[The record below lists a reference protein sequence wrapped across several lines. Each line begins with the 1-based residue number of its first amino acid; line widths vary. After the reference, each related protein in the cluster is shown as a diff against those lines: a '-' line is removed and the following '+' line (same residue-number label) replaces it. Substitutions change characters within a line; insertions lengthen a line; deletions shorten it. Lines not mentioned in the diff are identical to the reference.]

1 MDEFRSLLGVEGK
14 PDKLKKVVS
23 GLKQQ
28 NTILTDENRELGTIL

>member
-1 MDEFRSLLGVEGK
+1 MNEFKSLLGVEGK
-14 PDKLKKVVS
+14 SDKLSKIVS